1 MSTDIF
7 RFKKFSVKQSDS
19 LMKVGTDGV
28 LLGAAVTCNNP
39 RKVLDIGTGTGLIS
53 LMIAQRSNAMITAV
67 DINAEAIELANENF
81 SNSDWSPRLKAISS
95 AIQDFSTLEKFDLI
109 VSNPPYFN
117 TGNAAPIKGR
127 AIARHDSELS
137 LADLLSAIKR
147 LLQENGLAAIIY
159 PALQKEFFEQELE
172 NSGLSLIKRFFI
184 SPKTGY
190 EPNRIIFEIAHSSF
204 NVTDAFIV
212 IENAERHDFTEDY
225 RLLTKDFYL
234 KF

>member
-28 LLGAAVTCNNP
+28 LIGAAVTCNNP
-39 RKVLDIGTGTGLIS
+39 QRVMDVGTGTGLIS
-53 LMIAQRSNAMITAV
+53 LMIAQRCQAQITAV
-67 DINAEAIELANENF
+67 DINEDAVRIAAENF
-81 SNSDWSPRLKAISS
+81 VNSPWSERLKAVRSS
-95 AIQDFSTLEKFDLI
+95 VQDFSSDIKYDLI

-117 TGNAAPIKGR
+117 AGNAAPIKGR
-127 AIARHDSELS
+127 AIARHDLELS
-137 LADLLSAIKR
+137 LPDLFYSINR
-147 LLQENGLAAIIY
+147 LLRENGLAAVIF
-159 PALQKEFFEQELE
+159 PALQKDYFEQELE
-172 NSGLSLIKRFFI
+172 KSGLSLSKRLFI

-190 EPNRIIFEIAHSSF
+190 EPNRIIFEFSHKSKSVEDSF
-204 NVTDAFIV
+204 LT
-212 IENAERHDFTEDY
+212 IENSERHHFTEEY

>member
-7 RFKKFSVKQSDS
+7 RFKKFSVKQSDE

-28 LLGAAVTCNNP
+28 LLGAAVSCNNP
-39 RKVLDIGTGTGLIS
+39 QRVLDIGTGTGLIS
-53 LMIAQRSNAMITAV
+53 LMIAQRCNAMITAV
-67 DINAEAIELANENF
+67 DINSEAITLASENF
-81 SNSDWSPRLKAISS
+81 LNSDWSTRLKAINTP
-95 AIQDFSTLEKFDLI
+95 IQEFSPIDKFDLI

-117 TGNAAPIKGR
+117 TGNAAPVKGR
-127 AIARHDSELS
+127 AIARHDLELS
-137 LADLLSAIKR
+137 LSDLFVAIKR

-159 PALQKEFFEQELE
+159 PALQKEYFEQELK
-172 NSGLSLIKRFFI
+172 NSGLSIVKRLFI

-190 EPNRIIFEIAHSSF
+190 EPNRIIFEFSHKSGGVEDSF
-204 NVTDAFIV
+204 LT
-212 IENAERHDFTEDY
+212 IENSLRHDFTEEY